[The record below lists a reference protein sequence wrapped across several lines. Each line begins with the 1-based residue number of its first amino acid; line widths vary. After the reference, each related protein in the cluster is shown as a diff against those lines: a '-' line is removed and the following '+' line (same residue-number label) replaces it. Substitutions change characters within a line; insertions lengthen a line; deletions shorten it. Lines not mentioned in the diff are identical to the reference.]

1 MSDAHQEQVNS
12 LMRDQMAAL
21 DKRLAVL
28 EAEMRTELRQL
39 REAQTATATNMGRLV
54 WLFAAGMVGAI
65 INFIVNGGLIG
76 VGQ

>member
-1 MSDAHQEQVNS
+1 MATPQDQINS
-12 LMRDQMAAL
+12 LTREQTAL

-39 REAQTATATNMGRLV
+39 REAQTSLATNVGRLV
-54 WLFAAGMVGAI
+54 WLFAAGMIAGIV
-65 INFIVNGGLIG
+65 NFIVSGGLN